1 MKRYC
6 ILLLITLLC
15 FCSCNQKIQQAE
27 TIEHDSITEFF
38 KKFYVGCNDYY
49 VQKANAN
56 QEATSKSYYQYLN
69 DKFISFLKDFC
80 CDDIIAQSYHTDLDI
95 YGQSEIDTLNDS
107 IFDSLYVEKV
117 KGEKD
122 VNTVH
127 LQIDPL
133 HIQRLY
139 TLTKQNGKMKIYA
152 IGKRKHPMAFHNDTL
167 RIERCPQ
174 NCKGFYQ
181 WHRVAV
187 SNYYMVADSLILSK
201 DYRVAVLTPYFER
214 EAEKQD
220 EFVYSDRLLLI
231 EYKNQ
236 KLVYDNVISD
246 EDYVGGWSPYEMLVK
261 PSKDTSDFLGLCD
274 FILTY
279 CAGNGYKVYYSI
291 GIKMI
296 GDRPYVTGIKWEEHD
311 SGLLFHK
318 QTMQVYDGKEM
329 PLSTYSRW
337 MPWELQQE

>member
-1 MKRYC
+1 
-6 ILLLITLLC
+6 
-15 FCSCNQKIQQAE
+15 
-27 TIEHDSITEFF
+27 
-38 KKFYVGCNDYY
+38 
-49 VQKANAN
+49 
-56 QEATSKSYYQYLN
+56 
-69 DKFISFLKDFC
+69 
-80 CDDIIAQSYHTDLDI
+80 
-95 YGQSEIDTLNDS
+95 
-107 IFDSLYVEKV
+107 
-117 KGEKD
+117 
-122 VNTVH
+122 
-127 LQIDPL
+127 
-133 HIQRLY
+133 
-139 TLTKQNGKMKIYA
+139 
-152 IGKRKHPMAFHNDTL
+152 MAFHNDTL

-181 WHRVAV
+181 WHGVAV

>member
-122 VNTVH
+122 VYTVH
-127 LQIDPL
+127 LQIAPPT
-133 HIQRLY
+133 H
-139 TLTKQNGKMKIYA
+139 TKIIYA
-152 IGKRKHPMAFHNDTL
+152 
-167 RIERCPQ
+167 
-174 NCKGFYQ
+174 YQ
-181 WHRVAV
+181 TEW
-187 SNYYMVADSLILSK
+187 
-201 DYRVAVLTPYFER
+201 
-214 EAEKQD
+214 
-220 EFVYSDRLLLI
+220 
-231 EYKNQ
+231 KNE
-236 KLVYDNVISD
+236 N
-246 EDYVGGWSPYEMLVK
+246 
-261 PSKDTSDFLGLCD
+261 LC
-274 FILTY
+274 Y
-279 CAGNGYKVYYSI
+279 
-291 GIKMI
+291 
-296 GDRPYVTGIKWEEHD
+296 W
-311 SGLLFHK
+311 
-318 QTMQVYDGKEM
+318 QT
-329 PLSTYSRW
+329 
-337 MPWELQQE
+337 